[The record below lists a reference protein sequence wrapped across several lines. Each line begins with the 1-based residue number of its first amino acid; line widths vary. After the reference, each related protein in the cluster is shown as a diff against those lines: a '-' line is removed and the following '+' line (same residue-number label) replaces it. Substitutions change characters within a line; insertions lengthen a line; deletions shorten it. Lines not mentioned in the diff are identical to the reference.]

1 MSKESARYTQ
11 AHAWADRQGEE
22 WLIGITDYAAESM
35 GDIIYV
41 ELPEVGAEV
50 SAGDAYG
57 TIESAKAVEDLIA
70 PLSGTVAR
78 VNEELESVPETL
90 NEDPYGAGWI
100 AAITTQGDP
109 DLSGTMDA
117 AEYAAYVASLKEE

>member
-1 MSKESARYTQ
+1 MSRESARDTQ

-22 WLIGITDYAAESM
+22 WLIGITDYAADSM

-50 SAGDAYG
+50 SAGAAYG

-70 PLSGTVAR
+70 PLSGTVVR
-78 VNEELESVPETL
+78 VNEELEAVPETL
-90 NEDPYGAGWI
+90 NEDPYEAGWI
-100 AAITTQGDP
+100 AALRVTGDP

-117 AEYAAYVASLKEE
+117 AEYAAYLASLQQE

>member
-1 MSKESARYTQ
+1 MSRESARYTQ
-11 AHAWADRQGEE
+11 AHAWVDRQGEE

-50 SAGDAYG
+50 SAGAAYG

-78 VNEELESVPETL
+78 VNEELEAVPETL

-100 AAITTQGDP
+100 AALTIQGDP
-109 DLSGTMDA
+109 DLSATMDA
-117 AEYAAYVASLKEE
+117 AEYADYVASLKEE

>member
-41 ELPEVGAEV
+41 ELPEVGAEL
-50 SAGDAYG
+50 SAGSAYG

-70 PLSGTVAR
+70 PLSGTVTR

-100 AAITTQGDP
+100 AAVATQGDP
-109 DLSGTMDA
+109 DLCGTMDT
-117 AEYAAYVASLKEE
+117 AEYAAYLASLKEE